1 MSLKI
6 VTYNVRGCRGLDGKI
21 CTDRIT
27 AILRECDADVIALQ
41 ELDAG
46 RSRSKFID
54 QPQRIAD
61 ALDMDVLF
69 HSCEGWTDGRYGTA
83 ILSRMSLKHVRSG
96 NLPAMKGRE
105 PRGALW
111 AEVGHEK
118 MAIHIVNTHLGLHPR
133 ERHAQI
139 EALLGPE
146 WFGHNTLSSA
156 AILCGD
162 FNLSR
167 RDPLYKTLSHRLRD
181 VQSVNQRHHTTWLG
195 LRTIDFILV
204 NEGMEIR
211 ESRTHKPLHA
221 LVASDHVPLIAH
233 LGINPVK

>member
-1 MSLKI
+1 MSLKV

-21 CTDRIT
+21 CTDRIA

-46 RSRSKFID
+46 RSRSRFID
-54 QPQRIAD
+54 QPRRIAD

-83 ILSRMSLKHVRSG
+83 IFSRFPMKHVRSA

-111 AEVGHEK
+111 AEIGHSK
-118 MAIHIVNTHLGLHPR
+118 SPIHIVNTHLGLHPR

-139 EALLGPE
+139 ETLLGPD
-146 WFGHNTLSSA
+146 WFGHDVFSGPS
-156 AILCGD
+156 ILCGD
-162 FNLSR
+162 FNLGR
-167 RDPLYKTLSHRLRD
+167 RDPLYRSLLGRLRD
-181 VQSVNQRHHTTWLG
+181 VQSINARHVPTWLG
-195 LRTIDFILV
+195 MRTIDFILV

-211 ESRTHKPLHA
+211 ESRTHKPLRA
-221 LVASDHVPLIAH
+221 LVASDHVPLVAH
-233 LGINPVK
+233 LGINVKK